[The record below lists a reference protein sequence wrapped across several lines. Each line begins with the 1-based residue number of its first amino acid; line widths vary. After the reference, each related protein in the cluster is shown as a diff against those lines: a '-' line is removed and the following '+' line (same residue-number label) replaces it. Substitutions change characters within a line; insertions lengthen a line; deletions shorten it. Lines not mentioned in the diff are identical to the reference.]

1 MFRFSMNNKLAPV
14 PLLVKFNPLR
24 FSHLFLLV
32 AYISLTIGNK
42 AAQGQASI
50 LRKIELGFSTGPLF
64 FLGDLGG
71 NMGAGTQFFKDID
84 WQETRLGIGG
94 QLNFYPVNWISLRAG
109 YFHGTLSAN
118 DRHSPNLTPNDI
130 FRFNRN
136 LHFRS
141 RLDEFYAGVEVY
153 PFRMI
158 PTKRVTIFDQIQ
170 PYGFMGVGLFR
181 FNPKAQDTD
190 GTWVALHPLRLE
202 GQDFAEYPG
211 SKGYQLVQRNL
222 LSGIGIRYYVNESIY
237 IGTEIV
243 YRKLFTD
250 QIDNVSA
257 NFYVDPTLFDTYL
270 NPADAARAKRLY
282 YQGLYDLGGQ
292 LPHQV
297 GIQRGNPANNDAY
310 FGQNIQIGFKI
321 YPRKDNRFNCP
332 VTY

>member
-1 MFRFSMNNKLAPV
+1 LAA
-14 PLLVKFNPLR
+14 FFTTSN
-24 FSHLFLLV
+24 SQ
-32 AYISLTIGNK
+32 IN
-42 AAQGQASI
+42 AQRNESI
-50 LRKIELGFSTGPLF
+50 LKKIELGFNTGPLF

-71 NMGAGTQFFKDID
+71 NIGAGTQFFKDID
-84 WQETRLGIGG
+84 WQETRIGIGG
-94 QLNFYPVNWISLRAG
+94 QVNFYPVNWVSLRAG

-118 DRHSPNLTPNDI
+118 DRHSPNVTPNDI

-141 RLDEFYAGVEVY
+141 RLDEFYAGVEIY

-158 PTKRVTIFDQIQ
+158 PTRRATIFDQIQ
-170 PYGFMGVGLFR
+170 PYGFIGAGLFR

-202 GQDFAEYPG
+202 GQGFAEYPG
-211 SKGYQLVQRNL
+211 SKPYQLIQTNL
-222 LSGIGIRYYVNESIY
+222 LSGIGIRYYLNESIY

-257 NFYVDPTLFDTYL
+257 NYYVDPALFDTYL
-270 NPADAARAKRLY
+270 TPAEATRAKRLY
-282 YQGLYDLGGQ
+282 YQGLYDLSGQ

-297 GIQRGNPANNDAY
+297 GLQRGNPGNNDAY
-310 FGQNIQIGFKI
+310 FGQNIQVGFKI
-321 YPRKDNRFNCP
+321 YPRKDDRFKCP
-332 VTY
+332 TTY